1 MAQLRDPSHD
11 SIQGLIEMASLR
23 AFLESIG
30 SAVGPE
36 LILSP
41 GKDLFHYTDLNGL
54 LGIIQNGDLW
64 LTHSRYSNDEEE
76 MAHGQRVAQEA
87 VVDAL
92 KQAAGDQPRTEYVQQ
107 LKTLI
112 DEPSSEGVYICCFC
126 QKDNLL
132 SQWRGYGANGA
143 GVSVQFDSTVFSD
156 WTGADCQHGLMRF
169 WKVFYKPET
178 QRRIIDAAINFAFSF
193 NKGLPSSQLAERA
206 ADAIQF
212 FIPTFKNTDFAEEA
226 EWRLI
231 FTPNCQCTIGPVFRV
246 RGSML
251 VPYYRLQ
258 DLSPSP
264 AAMGA
269 IRPPLLIGH
278 ITVGPSASKVLNVAS
293 VRMLLD
299 RYGYTGVTAEAS
311 QTSFRS

>member
-1 MAQLRDPSHD
+1 MTPEPTVAVRGSIDMAALS
-11 SIQGLIEMASLR
+11 G
-23 AFLESIG
+23 FLGSVG

-41 GKDLFHYTDLNGL
+41 GKDLFHYADLNGL

-76 MAHGQRVAQEA
+76 MAHGQRVALEA
-87 VVDAL
+87 VNSALALAKDDA
-92 KQAAGDQPRTEYVQQ
+92 PRAEYLEQ

-112 DEPSSEGVYICCFC
+112 DKPSLEGVYICCFC

-143 GVSVQFDSTVFSD
+143 GVSIQFDSGGFSS
-156 WTGADCQHGLMRF
+156 WTGADCMHGLMRF
-169 WKVFYKPET
+169 WKVFYKAET
-178 QRRIIDAAINFAFSF
+178 QRKIIDSAIQFSWTTA
-193 NKGLPSSQLAERA
+193 LPPAQVAQRA

-212 FIPTFKNTDFAEEA
+212 FIPTFKNPDFEEEA

-231 FTPNCQCTIGPVFRV
+231 FTPNPQCTVVPQFRA

-251 VPYYRLQ
+251 VPYYRLR
-258 DLSPSP
+258 DLAPNAP
-264 AAMGA
+264 AGTNV
-269 IRPPLLIGH
+269 IPPQLPIGH
-278 ITVGPSASKVLNVAS
+278 VTVGPSSSKALNVVS

-299 RYGYTGVTAEAS
+299 RFGYACVPVDAS
-311 QTSFRS
+311 MTSFRS